1 MTKSSQGFGGFAFNP
16 ITDSVTPERVA
27 PPQPQVQTQTQEPPA
42 MPQSQRP
49 APVMAELLKTHGSG
63 TTANIRRAQPL
74 GCTGAGGDA
83 AVAIQIAKRFEELKG
98 GTGESADLY
107 KTGVFLPEKFGAVK
121 AIWISLRGDDGV
133 VLFYT
138 AALPSPEQRNRR
150 MVLNNGRDAVPQSVT
165 SMTGGDQQWVNS
177 IKGAIHKSYERE
189 GVVEDLEHI
198 GTVTLPPIPSNVQDA
213 DTLLNAFL
221 DDATQA
227 LFTTL
232 VNRAGVNTGGHVAAL
247 LTSSAVSATPRMVQ
261 SPIVQYDGEIVQAS
275 VAVDLTLPIEGEVTP
290 WATIFGYFDFQ
301 TVEPTNHG
309 GPGVAPTKD
318 CSQAI
323 FVVTGISSQYGYHP
337 GWMTMALTALMGFE
351 RGGAWMSY
359 AFSSKDAARLELT
372 EMALRAGEDSIVF
385 TGDES
390 QVERVQFMSTF
401 CRDSISVEVSVKRD
415 GAYGWVLR
423 SMMTDGG
430 VGSSPLNHDEMDG
443 VINEVAPSNTRY
455 PPILLQRS
463 IGKARMYGAGSEGR
477 GMLPIEPLLT
487 EANIRACLPVAQEGA
502 NLYSEFSKPSPAVS
516 AVSALVASLS
526 AIYTNVTF
534 TGPTLRL
541 PMNPAFMDVLSAT
554 SSACGLSINFSAP
567 MNIQPRMSGNFVVRQ
582 AQRYSSSTIN
592 HGGQSSGGASYQW

>member
-1 MTKSSQGFGGFAFNP
+1 MTKSTQGFGGFSFSP
-16 ITDSVTPERVA
+16 VTDSVTPERAA
-27 PPQPQVQTQTQEPPA
+27 PPQVQTQTQEPPT
-42 MPQSQRP
+42 MSQP
-49 APVMAELLKTHGSG
+49 KHTAPVLAELLKTHGSG

-83 AVAIQIAKRFEELKG
+83 AVAIQIAKRFEELKNS
-98 GTGESADLY
+98 TGESASLY

-150 MVLNNGRDAVPQSVT
+150 MVVNNGRDAVPQSVA

-198 GTVTLPPIPSNVQDA
+198 GTVTLPPIPSNAQDA

-232 VNRAGVNTGGHVAAL
+232 VNRVGVNTGSQVAAL
-247 LTSSAVSATPRMVQ
+247 LTSSAVSATPRMIQ

-309 GPGVAPTKD
+309 GTGVAPTKD

-401 CRDSISVEVSVKRD
+401 CRDSISVELSVKKD

-423 SMMTDGG
+423 SLMTDGG
-430 VGSSPLNHDEMDG
+430 AGSSPLNIEEMDG

-463 IGKARMYGAGSEGR
+463 GGKARMYGGGSEGR
-477 GMLPIEPLLT
+477 GMLPIEPMLT
-487 EANIRACLPVAQEGA
+487 EANIRACLPAVNDGA
-502 NLYSEFSKPSPAVS
+502 NLYTEFSKPSPSVS
-516 AVSALVASLS
+516 AVSALVASLNS
-526 AIYTNVTF
+526 IYTNVSF

-541 PMNPAFMDVLSAT
+541 PMNPVFMEILSAA
-554 SSACGLSINFSAP
+554 SAGCGLSINFSGP
-567 MNIQPRMSGNFVVRQ
+567 VNIQPRMSGNFVVRQ
-582 AQRYSSSTIN
+582 AHRYASSTIN
-592 HGGQSSGGASYQW
+592 QGGQSSGGASYQW